1 MYDLKIFMLED
12 RNKRRQNNKIVKKK
26 RDKEISNEIKINN

>member
-12 RNKRRQNNKIVKKK
+12 KNKRRQNNKIVKNK